1 MTIKYDKPSKELL
14 CGIRALAGIQKCEI
28 LEKPVFFTEE
38 KLWLLKVRLLTE
50 KTSDFIPSATTW
62 CVLIH
67 EAYPLGTIEIYPDK
81 IDGITVTFP
90 HQERNEEGK
99 ENIPWRTGKICVDSP
114 IRSLGLLR
122 QNPDPTGDA
131 DMRLCWY
138 IERSLAWL
146 SSATRN
152 ELVQVGD
159 PFELP
164 QYPILK
170 SPLQLRVVHDEG
182 RESYVKWLSSN
193 TRIGEVIFESFLTDK
208 TLIAVEFNDFK
219 GNLIRKASFRE
230 EWKKEGKQREKRTGI
245 WWRWDSPAVL
255 DPWEVPTTW
264 RDLRFVGRKLSVNVD
279 EMLRIIAR
287 KIRGKKEQVLLL
299 GYPIP
304 LLKGKI
310 ACEMHWRAIS
320 IPYLEKESRPPN
332 GFRSNERGWWYR
344 DRTTVFANDEKI
356 YYIMTH
362 NLHPDRLQARGRI
375 AQALREMHTLIIG
388 VGSLGSVI
396 TELLVRGGIK
406 NVILLDHDVLTA
418 GNIVR
423 HVLTF
428 RDLEDNKAKALRDRL
443 LTVNPFVNI
452 VAHEKRFPN
461 TKEAVEKLLGEVD
474 LIIDC
479 TASEGV
485 IEELSLGW
493 WPIPKIFVSLSL
505 GFKGRRLFVFINN
518 GHRFPAE
525 EFKKSLHPWIHKEEK
540 VMSDQGETLE
550 GPGCWSPIF
559 PARYDDVMLAAASAI
574 KVIEEVAEKR
584 NITSQLIVYEQED
597 DNKGF
602 KGFRR
607 VG

>member
-1 MTIKYDKPSKELL
+1 MTVKHDEPSKELL
-14 CGIRALAGIQKCEI
+14 SGIKALAGIQCCKI

-38 KLWLLKVRLLTE
+38 EMWLLKVRLSIE
-50 KTSDFIPSATTW
+50 NTSDFVPATTTW
-62 CVLIH
+62 CVLIN

-99 ENIPWRTGKICVDSP
+99 ENVPWRTGKICVDSP
-114 IRSLGLLR
+114 IRSLGLLW
-122 QNPDPTGDA
+122 QDPDPIGDA
-131 DMRLCWY
+131 DMRLRIH
-138 IERSLAWL
+138 IERVLAWL
-146 SSATRN
+146 SAADRN
-152 ELVQVGD
+152 ELVQDGD

-164 QYPILK
+164 QYPK
-170 SPLQLRVVHDEG
+170 SSSQLRVVHDEG
-182 RESYVKWLSSN
+182 PEFYAKWLSTN
-193 TRIGEVIFESFLTDK
+193 TIVGKVFFEAFLTDK
-208 TLIAVEFNDFK
+208 TLIAVEFNDLK
-219 GNLIRKASFRE
+219 GNLIRNTSFRE
-230 EWKKEGKQREKRTGI
+230 GRKTAGEQKEKKTGI
-245 WWRWDSPAVL
+245 WWRWDCPVVL
-255 DPWEVPTTW
+255 DPWKVPATW
-264 RDLRFVGRKLSVNVD
+264 GELRYIGRKLSVNVD
-279 EMLRIIAR
+279 EVLRIIAR

-304 LLKGKI
+304 LRKGET
-310 ACEMHWRAIS
+310 ACEMHWCAIS
-320 IPYLEKESRPPN
+320 IPQLEKWDKPPN
-332 GFRSNERGWWYR
+332 GFRTNERGWWYR
-344 DRTTVFANDEKI
+344 DKTTVFAKNEKI
-356 YYIMTH
+356 NYIMTQ
-362 NLHPDRLQARGRI
+362 NWHPDRLQARGRM
-375 AQALREMHTLIIG
+375 AQTLREMLTLIIG
-388 VGSLGSVI
+388 VGAIGSVI

-423 HVLTF
+423 HALTLG
-428 RDLEDNKAKALRDRL
+428 DLEDNKSKALRDRL

-452 VAHEKRFPN
+452 VAHEKLFPN
-461 TKEAVEKLLGEVD
+461 TKEEVEKLLEEVD
-474 LIIDC
+474 LVIDC

-505 GFKGRRLFVFINN
+505 GFNGRRLFVFIND
-518 GHRFPAE
+518 GHRFPAR
-525 EFKKSLHPWIHKEEK
+525 EFKKSLHPWIYKEKK
-540 VMSDQGETLE
+540 VMSEQGETLE
-550 GPGCWSPIF
+550 GPGCWSPLF

-574 KVIEEVAEKR
+574 KVIEGFAEKR